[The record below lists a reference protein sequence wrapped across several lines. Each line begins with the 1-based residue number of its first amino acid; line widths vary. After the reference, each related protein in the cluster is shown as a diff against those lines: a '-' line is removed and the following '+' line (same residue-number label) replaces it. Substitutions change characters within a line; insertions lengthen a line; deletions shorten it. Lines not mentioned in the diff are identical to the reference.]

1 MPENSF
7 AINQTCIF
15 PNPLTLGKE
24 CNLIRNCFVLPL
36 NFKKILEL
44 LAKDFTQYLLT
55 YLARY
60 LIRMFM

>member
-1 MPENSF
+1 MPQNSF

-24 CNLIRNCFVLPL
+24 SYKKLLFLPL
-36 NFKKILEL
+36 NFTKILEL